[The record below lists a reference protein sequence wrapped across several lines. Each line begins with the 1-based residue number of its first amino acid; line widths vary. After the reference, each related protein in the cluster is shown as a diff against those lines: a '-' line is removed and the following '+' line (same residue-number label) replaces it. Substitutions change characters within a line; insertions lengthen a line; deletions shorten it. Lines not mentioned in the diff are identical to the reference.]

1 MASAEGGGGSD
12 GGGFVLPSVLSTFA
26 NNPRTFI
33 LGAVLTT
40 LVESLFGVVSTV
52 IDVVLLVLAG
62 SEPTR
67 FNAPGETLGI
77 ADIPVAIAD
86 SITGAGSVVGGG
98 ILSAVAGLNGMIF
111 EAAGA
116 AGPLSPILV
125 AGLVIAEIVVVIVVV
140 QRAIYIVADL
150 LQLGGLTE

>member
-1 MASAEGGGGSD
+1 MSDD
-12 GGGFVLPSVLSTFA
+12 GGGFTPPAVLVSFI

-52 IDVVLLVLAG
+52 LDVVLLVLAG

-67 FNAPGETLGI
+67 FTAPGETLGI
-77 ADIPVAIAD
+77 ADIPVVIAD
-86 SITGAGSVVGGG
+86 AISGAGSAVGSGV
-98 ILSAVAGLNGMIF
+98 IAAITGLNGTIF

-125 AGLVIAEIVVVIVVV
+125 SGLVIAEVLVVIVVV
-140 QRAIYIVADL
+140 QRVVFILADW